1 MRNQDVDLTVA
12 LLTLAGA
19 MFMVPV
25 VVLTATKL
33 ITGDVPG
40 MMLKAPACGALR
52 SA

>member
-1 MRNQDVDLTVA
+1 MT
-12 LLTLAGA
+12 LLTQAGA

-25 VVLTATKL
+25 VVLTPTKL

-40 MMLKAPACGALR
+40 MMLKAPACGAWR